1 MERELIPQE
10 HFEAWLM
17 AQPRDRVIESGNV
30 NDCFICS
37 FLKET
42 GRTKTPVM
50 SYYEAIIDGHK
61 FSLPQ
66 WIKSLIYY
74 AELRDIAIAGKR
86 NSPVTSGDMQDR
98 YSRIFPSAIPTKTM
112 EVEGLLE
119 PKDLV
124 ES

>member
-42 GRTKTPVM
+42 GRTKTPFM
-50 SYYEAIIDGHK
+50 TYDNALIDGHK

-66 WIKSLIYY
+66 WIKSLINFDQLKY
-74 AELRDIAIAGKR
+74 IAIAGKR
-86 NSPVTSGDMQDR
+86 NSPVTAGDMQDR
-98 YSRIFPSAIPTKTM
+98 YNRIFPSAMPTKTM